1 MPTSEDIERCRAW
14 LEQVI
19 DVDCRSG
26 LYDEAT
32 ILDAAR
38 EIIEM
43 ELGTLVPSLL
53 EECASRAR
61 AGLAAHAR
69 DELAWTARTS
79 NDRLESAFADLD
91 ARGILT
97 GQAVG
102 FAIQDGAAL
111 IDAIV
116 VERGGARGSVF
127 FHRQDLERAI
137 AGEGLSLAFTA
148 YDPEVGKPTEA
159 IGREIVLVLEHHGLG
174 VRWDGTRGT
183 RILVT
188 PFVWQRR
195 RTTRAPAGPGPAPA
209 MARESTPA
217 PATPATCAI
226 CGGRGWIQR
235 DPTSFAELCACKRG
249 G

>member
-1 MPTSEDIERCRAW
+1 MSTPRDQVVAW
-14 LEQVI
+14 LESVI

-32 ILDAAR
+32 ILDAVR

-43 ELGTLVPSLL
+43 ELGAFDAVLF
-53 EECASRAR
+53 EQCAARTR
-61 AGLAAHAR
+61 AGLAACAR
-69 DELAWTARTS
+69 DEQTWASRTS
-79 NDRLESAFADLD
+79 NDRLESAFSDLE
-91 ARGILT
+91 ARGIVT

-102 FAIQDGAAL
+102 FTIQEGAAL

-137 AGEGLSLAFTA
+137 AGGGLALAFTA
-148 YDPEVGKPTEA
+148 YDAEVGEPTIA
-159 IGREIVLVLEHHGLG
+159 IGREVVAVLAHHGLG
-174 VRWDGTRGT
+174 TQWDGTGRS
-183 RILVT
+183 RIVVT

-195 RTTRAPAGPGPAPA
+195 RSTRAPAGPGPAPTVA
-209 MARESTPA
+209 QERALTPPPRA
-217 PATPATCAI
+217 VCSR
-226 CGGRGWIQR
+226 CGGKGWVQK
-235 DPTSFAELCACKRG
+235 DAASFPEPCACKRG